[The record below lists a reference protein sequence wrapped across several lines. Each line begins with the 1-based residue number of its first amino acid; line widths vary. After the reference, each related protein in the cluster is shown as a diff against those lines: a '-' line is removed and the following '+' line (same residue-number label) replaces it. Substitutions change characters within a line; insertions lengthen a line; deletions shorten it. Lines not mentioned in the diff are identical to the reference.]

1 MKKKN
6 KSRRITSTRLSDVPM
21 KKTLNKRKFIAKTV
35 QKPKELQDDSRLLNM
50 TDVCLMLNVT
60 RTSIGKYIK
69 EKELPAYKVGKA
81 WYFKKHEIE
90 MWLKRFI
97 N

>member
-1 MKKKN
+1 MK
-6 KSRRITSTRLSDVPM
+6 
-21 KKTLNKRKFIAKTV
+21 KKTLNKRKFVAKKTI
-35 QKPKELQDDSRLLNM
+35 KPKEIDDNSRLLNM

-69 EKELPAYKVGKA
+69 EKELPAYKIGKA
-81 WYFKKHEIE
+81 WYFKKQEIE
-90 MWLKRFI
+90 TWLKRFI